1 MSDINEMNQ
10 EQITTNDILNA
21 CCGTDGADN
30 TKAGFSLDFGIY
42 NPTTNEFDIKTSTTY
57 CNPVLNITRV
67 GETAMIDFIFETK
80 TDSELR
86 RICALMQK
94 YGKDVEAAFQNGAKN
109 IPFMRTQIVPIS
121 FSGRFSVTAYGPLYW
136 VLQPEYPTGEV
147 NMIRMVFK
155 TESVLFAENEAYDEV
170 EMAAQLQREEM
181 QREYVEMQHERRK
194 QEDDDY
200 RDERQRNLEELR
212 RNRQDY

>member
-1 MSDINEMNQ
+1 MSVNEMNK
-10 EQITTNDILNA
+10 EQITTEDILAA
-21 CCGTDGADN
+21 CCGTDGADH

-67 GETAMIDFIFETK
+67 GETAMIDFIFESK

-86 RICALMQK
+86 RMWALMQK
-94 YGKDVEAAFQNGAKN
+94 YGKDVESAFQAGAKN

-121 FSGRFSVTAYGPLYW
+121 FSGRYSVTAYGPLYW

-147 NMIRMVFK
+147 NMLRMVFK
-155 TESVLFAENEAYDEV
+155 TESILFAENEAYDEV
-170 EMAAQLQREEM
+170 EMAAQLQREDM
-181 QREYVEMQHERRK
+181 QREYMEMQHERRR
-194 QEDDDY
+194 QEDEDY
-200 RDERQRNLEELR
+200 RNERQRNLEELR